1 MKKVLVGVTVAAVA
15 LLMAL
20 PTQAAL
26 IKNIKDSSIGS
37 SLATW
42 LINVVMRNGNNSGIT
57 NVVTSSGNSGN
68 NTHTSV
74 DDQTGSDIVTGTA
87 SSSTGV
93 ENTANNNLLNEE
105 YESSNGADNEVNDVD
120 DDSNGSATSSD
131 TLDNFMDNDNWS
143 SVSNVN
149 DAAATSG
156 VNVVSSGDSLTSS
169 STTTGGAAGATFTVN
184 SFNVNVKSVV
194 RRIMS
199 LIP

>member
-68 NTHTSV
+68 NTHTSA

-131 TLDNFMDNDNWS
+131 DLDNFMDNDNKS

-149 DAAATSG
+149 DAKATSG

>member
-42 LINVVMRNGNNSGIT
+42 LIKVVMRNGNNSGIT